1 MNMLLII
8 IASLIFFASEMSLLI
23 VKKSTAVKNNDKY
36 SLLLFWI
43 TIPLSISLG
52 FFLANYHE
60 WNQLQQIIAIMGL
73 VVFVTGLIIR
83 WVSIIQLKKEFTV
96 NVSIQKSHELKTDG
110 IYKYARHPS
119 YFGLLLVVFGL
130 ALGMNSVW
138 SLLVVVIP
146 IYLALRYRI
155 KVEETILFE
164 QFGKDYQK
172 YYMTTSSMFP
182 FRLKK

>member
-1 MNMLLII
+1 MNMLVII
-8 IASLIFFASEMSLLI
+8 IASLIFFVSEMTLLI
-23 VKKSTAVKNNDKY
+23 VKKSTTGKNNDKY

-52 FFLANYHE
+52 FFLANYNE
-60 WNQLQQIIAIMGL
+60 WNHLQQMTAIIGL
-73 VVFVTGLIIR
+73 VIFITGLVIR
-83 WVSIIQLKKEFTV
+83 WVSILQLKKEFTV

-110 IYKYARHPS
+110 LYKNARHPS

-130 ALGMNSVW
+130 SLAMNSIW

-155 KVEETILFE
+155 KVEEAMLFE
-164 QFGKDYQK
+164 QFGKDYQD
-172 YYMTTSSMFP
+172 YYKTTYSMFP
-182 FRLKK
+182 FRLNK